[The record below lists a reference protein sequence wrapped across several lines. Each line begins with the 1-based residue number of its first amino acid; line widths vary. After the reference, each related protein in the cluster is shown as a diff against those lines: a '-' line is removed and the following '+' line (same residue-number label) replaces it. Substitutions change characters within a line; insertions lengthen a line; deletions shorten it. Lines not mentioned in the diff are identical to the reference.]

1 MVDEKDS
8 VFRTKRGKK
17 TPEKLL
23 DNKDETDET
32 NMDDD
37 GKQNLISLDS
47 TIQNKQSKMYSGIDS
62 NERDEI
68 NHRKI
73 SLDQAFQN
81 LRATKSKNKGQIKI
95 VSRFSFICSPQ
106 QECIIK
112 GTKPNVIEFSEAISS
127 TNEAA
132 VISLGVIL
140 KKFIGKNKKTA
151 LLYLTSEKPVILR
164 KVLLEANLLDN
175 VVHVEDVKMF
185 LEEDKEI
192 TSEMVLSSCFHNVNG
207 MEFDFVILLLTYS
220 EYYLKY
226 YLPQAMSRCSY
237 DLSLV
242 FLPKPK
248 QNIKKHLAEKLHNH
262 FSKNEITK
270 RKNTIENIKKE
281 WQKNNLIKQ
290 WNVVECQRC
299 ETVSEL
305 LTENDKTLTVH
316 SHSCQYQTHLD
327 QLKKKQKS
335 RNQSPVATAP
345 CKSN

>member
-1 MVDEKDS
+1 MIFGQKLSLQKALRRYLNLQRLQFASVTIVLGRIFQPYFRELLALEKKKFHMIIEEYDGETLTKDEVSRVNELIKSNNFEPSSIILLSQALKKERKCSVGKKNFERETCMFAELEDLFKIIKLEEVQRCSSEIFKLLSYTQDLVDEKDS

-164 KVLLEANLLDN
+164 KVLLKTNLLI
-175 VVHVEDVKMF
+175 MLF
-185 LEEDKEI
+185 
-192 TSEMVLSSCFHNVNG
+192 M
-207 MEFDFVILLLTYS
+207 
-220 EYYLKY
+220 
-226 YLPQAMSRCSY
+226 
-237 DLSLV
+237 
-242 FLPKPK
+242 
-248 QNIKKHLAEKLHNH
+248 
-262 FSKNEITK
+262 
-270 RKNTIENIKKE
+270 
-281 WQKNNLIKQ
+281 
-290 WNVVECQRC
+290 
-299 ETVSEL
+299 
-305 LTENDKTLTVH
+305 
-316 SHSCQYQTHLD
+316 
-327 QLKKKQKS
+327 
-335 RNQSPVATAP
+335 
-345 CKSN
+345 